1 MQGKTEQASTTGAQ
15 LFDVDAFLN
24 LDLEDVM
31 TFGKGRQTILTLEP
45 NTKYTMSTDAI
56 GNVNSSTPEKDRS
69 LYFTTIDDTT
79 LNGMNTAVINGTP
92 RTVVSD
98 DKGQVKVILLDRDNS
113 IPIVKKEKY
122 VMLNQGETPLPYEQ
136 YTGGKP
142 SPSVEYPQEIVSCGK
157 LNADT
162 GKYEIDV
169 KVTGRN
175 LLDVDELR
183 NKNGYLKSCF
193 TSSTKIKPFH
203 IEKDKKYLLFGVG
216 RGCDYSSV
224 YFGDSSLK
232 YAGNNYDWLYTGTGF
247 KIFDSDKEKYIVLTA
262 KRSATITNV
271 IIHGSNEVID
281 CYTVNKFGLFEL
293 MDGETTAPYE
303 PYKEPQVLAIPL
315 DRPLTKWD
323 RIEKRDGVYGIVYT
337 SKHVI
342 FDGGA
347 EGEWIRGS
355 TGKSFYLKGFT
366 GLEKSYEIFC
376 DKLKNYKGSPNE
388 MTQNSILGNTTDLR
402 VSIDGITDVET
413 LRTWLSK
420 NNLDVYYLSKESE
433 FVPFPEETQIAL
445 NSLHTNYPTTV
456 ITNSE
461 DCEME
466 VEYIADTKNYIDKK
480 FVELSAS
487 IVATQ
492 KALL

>member
-31 TFGKGRQTILTLEP
+31 TFEKGRQTILTLEP

-142 SPSVEYPQEIVSCGK
+142 SPSVEYPQEIV
-157 LNADT
+157 NAGDD
-162 GKYEIDV
+162 GSVGI
-169 KVTGRN
+169 KVTGKNLFDISKLKIEHTEEKIVIKQDSPYAIKLVENFKENTRYTVSFESHKNDGGSNYVLFEFVYTDGSKSEWYVNAISKKGFQSQANKTIDYLQIRN
-175 LLDVDELR
+175 PWKAYAEI
-183 NKNGYLKSCF
+183 
-193 TSSTKIKPFH
+193 TKIQVEKG
-203 IEKDKKYLLFGVG
+203 IE
-216 RGCDYSSV
+216 R
-224 YFGDSSLK
+224 
-232 YAGNNYDWLYTGTGF
+232 T
-247 KIFDSDKEKYIVLTA
+247 E
-262 KRSATITNV
+262 
-271 IIHGSNEVID
+271 
-281 CYTVNKFGLFEL
+281 
-293 MDGETTAPYE
+293 YE
-303 PYKEPQVLAIPL
+303 AYKEPQVLTIQL

-323 RIEKRDGVYGIVYT
+323 RLEKRGGVYGIVYT

-347 EGEWIRGS
+347 EEEWVRGS
-355 TGKSFYLKGFT
+355 KSFYLKGFT
-366 GLEKSYEIFC
+366 GLEQSYEIFC
-376 DKLKNYKGSPNE
+376 DKLKNYIGSVNE
-388 MTQNSILGNTTDLR
+388 ITQNSISGNTTNLR

-420 NNLDVYYLSKESE
+420 NNLDVYYFSKESE
-433 FVPFPEETQIAL
+433 FVPLPEETQIAL
-445 NSLHTNYPTTV
+445 NLLHTSYPTTV
-456 ITNSE
+456 ISNSE

-466 VEYIADTKNYIDKK
+466 VEYIADTKNYIDKR
-480 FVELSAS
+480 VSELSAS